1 MTNVNAALQDSCALI
16 HAQQNRSNIST
27 SYSHQ
32 STYSNRLDLYLD
44 INAIGFI
51 DYRIKDALLKKI
63 SISQISIDAYYQKNG
78 LGSYLIECLKKE
90 FDTITL
96 LSVSSGLNM
105 FYEKNDFEEDLCKA
119 KQKNTTNYVW
129 NKQRDSQREQGVCE
143 RDYLM
148 EQPLNVVP

>member
-78 LGSYLIECLKKE
+78 LGTYLIECLKKE

-105 FYEKNDFEEDLCKA
+105 FYEKNHFVEDLFKA

-129 NKQRDSQREQGVCE
+129 TK
-143 RDYLM
+143 
-148 EQPLNVVP
+148 